1 MFMVGSA
8 TFHTILSGAKAEYLA
23 AIVMRAL
30 MKEQDYYN

>member
-23 AIVMRAL
+23 AIVMRV